1 MKIKLL
7 WIKIIGM
14 QYIVFK
20 IIYTLCMFF
29 LFSPEAL
36 TPASNP
42 NQKASLEPPHSNECV
57 ILLADPILL
66 QMPLEAL
73 QFLQLDNVI
82 SISRDFSLQMFGHR
96 CGKDEAAQG
105 KFVVKQSFNLIK
117 FSHLLPFTDM
127 S

>member
-1 MKIKLL
+1 
-7 WIKIIGM
+7 M
-14 QYIVFK
+14 QYFVFK
-20 IIYTLCMFF
+20 LIHTFCNF
-29 LFSPEAL
+29 FSPETL

-82 SISRDFSLQMFGHR
+82 SISRDFSLQMFSHR
-96 CGKDEAAQG
+96 CAKDEAAQG
-105 KFVVKQSFNLIK
+105 KIVIERKLNLIK
-117 FSHLLPFTDM
+117 ISHLLPFTNM